1 MMSVYTEENER
12 NYWEARKRFLLDGTV
27 SDAVD
32 PGIAASWRRSAA
44 YGVDAKATVLYHD
57 RNMNVLTNGIELL
70 NTRDAYFYLAEAEL
84 LSSIGAAI
92 VFTDDHFDV
101 FAIRGNRELKDEL
114 RAMNFRFGTNLAESN
129 VGTTALSMSF
139 FSGQEV
145 WVCGSEHYMR
155 ALTKYICVANCSQAN
170 FKSTSGVLYP
180 SMIIIP
186 IEKYQEQYR
195 FLFSYILSTHMYRQR
210 SLMNSNYLIYNSIIN
225 LMTEMNAIHYIA
237 LDNDNRI
244 IDLSDGLLNQLSLQ
258 YAHVI
263 GSELRTVFPCLAQTM
278 EEGKLGDSVKMTGCT
293 NIMSP
298 KLGSY
303 YARCVEIRNDGDRIG
318 KVVLMS
324 SVPLGMKALPTGNHI
339 PATET
344 DAVERVQMQPQ
355 APHRS
360 AFSAKYTFNDLCG
373 SCQAF
378 NEAVYRAQRVAKS
391 DSSVLI
397 LGESGTGKELFAQA
411 IHNASSRRG
420 HPFVSINCAAM
431 PRELIS
437 SELFGYVEGAFTGA
451 RKNGAPGKIE
461 LANKGTLFLDE
472 IGDMPLDLQVHLLK
486 VLEDKAFTRLGDSK
500 SKTVDIRVIAA
511 TNQDLNKLVREGAF
525 RLDLY
530 YRLNVFTLELP
541 PLRGRVSD
549 IPQLTRLFIKQ
560 CAQRLDKQVS
570 DISPEALGA
579 FMAYSWPGNL
589 RELRNAVESS
599 VNLAMNEEIMLS
611 DIPTAILRAT
621 GIQPEN
627 AASNSLLLTEL
638 NSAGK
643 RAETEMILEL
653 MERYNGNKSMVAE
666 KLGISRPALYR
677 KLKKIQGD

>member
-1 MMSVYTEENER
+1 MYTEENER
-12 NYWEARKRFLLDGTV
+12 IYWEARKRFLLDGTV

-621 GIQPEN
+621 GIRPEN

>member
-12 NYWEARKRFLLDGTV
+12 IYWEVRKRFLLDGTV

-324 SVPLGMKALPTGNHI
+324 SVPLGMKALPTGDHI

-420 HPFVSINCAAM
+420 HPFVSVNCAAM

-511 TNQDLNKLVREGAF
+511 TNQDLNKLVREGTF

-549 IPQLTRLFIKQ
+549 IPQLTRMFIKQ

>member
-12 NYWEARKRFLLDGTV
+12 IYWEARKRFLLDGTV
-27 SDAVD
+27 SDTVD

-44 YGVDAKATVLYHD
+44 YGVDAKATALYHD

-70 NTRDAYFYLAEAEL
+70 NTRDAYFYLAESEL

-324 SVPLGMKALPTGNHI
+324 SVPLGMKALPTGDHI

-511 TNQDLNKLVREGAF
+511 TNQDLNKLVREGTF

-549 IPQLTRLFIKQ
+549 IPQLTRMFIKQ

>member
-12 NYWEARKRFLLDGTV
+12 IYWEARKRFLLDGTV

-258 YAHVI
+258 YTHVI

-278 EEGKLGDSVKMTGCT
+278 EEGKLGNSVKLTGCT

-511 TNQDLNKLVREGAF
+511 TNQDLNKLVREGTF

-621 GIQPEN
+621 GIHPEN

>member
-139 FSGQEV
+139 FSGREV

>member
-1 MMSVYTEENER
+1 MYTEENER
-12 NYWEARKRFLLDGTV
+12 NYWGARKRFLLDGTV

-373 SCQAF
+373 LCQAF

>member
-12 NYWEARKRFLLDGTV
+12 IYWEARKRFLLDGTV
-27 SDAVD
+27 SDTVD

-70 NTRDAYFYLAEAEL
+70 NTRDAYFYLAESEL

-541 PLRGRVSD
+541 PLCGRVSD

>member
-12 NYWEARKRFLLDGTV
+12 IYWEARKRFLLDGTV
-27 SDAVD
+27 SDTVD

-44 YGVDAKATVLYHD
+44 YGVDAKATALYHD

-70 NTRDAYFYLAEAEL
+70 NTRDAYFYLAESEL

-621 GIQPEN
+621 GIRPEN

>member
-1 MMSVYTEENER
+1 MYTEENER
-12 NYWEARKRFLLDGTV
+12 IYWEARKRFLLDGTV

-44 YGVDAKATVLYHD
+44 YGVDAKATALYHD

-324 SVPLGMKALPTGNHI
+324 SVPLGMKALPTGDHI

-511 TNQDLNKLVREGAF
+511 TNQDLNKLVREGTF

-549 IPQLTRLFIKQ
+549 IPQLTRMFIKQ

>member
-12 NYWEARKRFLLDGTV
+12 IYWEARKRFLLDGTV
-27 SDAVD
+27 SDTVD

-511 TNQDLNKLVREGAF
+511 TNQDLNKLVREGTF

-621 GIQPEN
+621 GIRPEN

>member
-12 NYWEARKRFLLDGTV
+12 IYWEARKRFLLDGTV

-324 SVPLGMKALPTGNHI
+324 SVPLGTKALPTGNHI